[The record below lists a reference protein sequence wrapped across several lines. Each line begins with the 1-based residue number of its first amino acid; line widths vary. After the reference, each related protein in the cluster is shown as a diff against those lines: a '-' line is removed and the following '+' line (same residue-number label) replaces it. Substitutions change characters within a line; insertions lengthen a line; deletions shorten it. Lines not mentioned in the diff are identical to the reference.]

1 MGRPRLIAELA
12 SQAHVSGARTRARR
26 AGHAKSVR
34 SADAADGDKAASS
47 GWLAALAKR
56 ATTAF
61 VLIPIVIA
69 LVWFGG
75 WIAFAGALI
84 TLLVATWEL
93 HDMFA
98 HKGWHPPIALSLALA
113 IDFLV
118 VAILW
123 NSSVSLLAL
132 AAAVLLGICALLTV
146 SFGWLI
152 LTRENFEVALID
164 WALAIAAP
172 FYVGLPLSFF
182 LLLRGNTPGAS
193 APGFAWLLATFFM
206 VWANDTFALLTGHY
220 LGRGGKHKLAPRVS
234 PAKTWEGFV
243 GGLVFTVIAALVF
256 LLAIP
261 HVFHLAIAVAWY
273 HAVAIGVLVA
283 IAATIGDLA
292 ESLIKRGTNVKDS
305 GKLIPG
311 HGGILDRIDS
321 LLFAIFVVFFYAAFL
336 HGIPLHGIAM

>member
-1 MGRPRLIAELA
+1 MAEQAPR
-12 SQAHVSGARTRARR
+12 AHPSGARTRPRR
-26 AGHAKSVR
+26 AGQAKSAGR
-34 SADAADGDKAASS
+34 AETADGDKVAAS

-61 VLIPIVIA
+61 VLIPVVIA

-75 WIAFAGALI
+75 WIAFAGALL
-84 TLLVATWEL
+84 TLLVAVWEL

-98 HKGWHPPIALSLALA
+98 NKGWHPPIVLSLTLS

-123 NSSVSLLAL
+123 NNHVSLLAL
-132 AAAVLLGICALLTV
+132 AAAVLLGICALLAV

-152 LTRENFEVALID
+152 LTRANFEAALLD
-164 WALAIAAP
+164 WALAMATP
-172 FYVGLPLSFF
+172 FYLGLPLSFF
-182 LLLRGNTPGAS
+182 LLLRGNTPGPS
-193 APGFAWLLATFFM
+193 TPGFAWLLATFFM

-234 PAKTWEGFV
+234 PAKTWEGFI

-256 LLAIP
+256 LIAIP
-261 HVFHLAIAVAWY
+261 NAFHLAIHVAWY
-273 HAVAIGVLVA
+273 NAAAIGVLVCV
-283 IAATIGDLA
+283 AATIGDLA
-292 ESLIKRGTNVKDS
+292 ESLLKRGTNVKDS

-321 LLFAIFVVFFYAAFL
+321 LLFAILVVFFYAAFL
-336 HGIPLHGIAM
+336 QGIPL